1 MQTEPAVTG
10 GVIGTVVAAVI
21 TVVVAFGVHFTTQQT
36 AAILGL
42 VATLG
47 PVFTALSVRGYV
59 TPTSKLGHT
68 ASSLNSKSSA
78 MP

>member
-1 MQTEPAVTG
+1 MSNEPAMTG
-10 GVIGTVVAAVI
+10 GVIGTVVSAVI
-21 TVVVAFGVHFTTQQT
+21 TLVVAFGVHFTTQQT

-47 PVFTALSVRGYV
+47 PVFTALGVRGYV
-59 TPTSKLGHT
+59 TPTSSVST
-68 ASSLNSKSSA
+68 PSAPVKSSA